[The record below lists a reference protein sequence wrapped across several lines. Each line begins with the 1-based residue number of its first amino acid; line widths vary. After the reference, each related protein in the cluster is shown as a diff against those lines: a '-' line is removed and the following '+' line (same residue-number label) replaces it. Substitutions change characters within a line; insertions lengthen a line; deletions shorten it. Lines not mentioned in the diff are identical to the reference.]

1 MSINMEKIKKLRDE
15 TGAGL
20 LEIRNI
26 LEEVGGDFEKA
37 REELMKNVAS
47 KAAKK
52 SDRIV
57 EDGLVYSYVHNSG
70 KVGSL
75 VLVGCETDFVAK
87 TDDFQKLCKEIAMQI
102 CTENYESVEDLL
114 NAEYVRDPS
123 KKVVDLVNEV
133 TAKVGEKIEIR
144 KFVKFAVGE

>member
-26 LEEVGGDFEKA
+26 LEEVEGDFEKA
-37 REELMKNVAS
+37 KEKLMKNVAS

>member
-102 CTENYESVEDLL
+102 CTEDYESVEDLL

-123 KKVVDLVNEV
+123 KKIVDLVNET
-133 TAKVGEKIEIR
+133 TAKVGEKVEIR
-144 KFVKFAVGE
+144 KFAKFTVGE

>member
-1 MSINMEKIKKLRDE
+1 MSINTEKIKKLRDE

-102 CTENYESVEDLL
+102 CTEDYESVEDLL

-123 KKVVDLVNEV
+123 KKIVDLVNET
-133 TAKVGEKIEIR
+133 TAKVGEKVEIR
-144 KFVKFAVGE
+144 KFAKFTVGE

>member
-1 MSINMEKIKKLRDE
+1 MSNIEIIKKLRDE

-37 REELMKNVAS
+37 KEKLMKNVAS

-57 EDGLVYSYVHNSG
+57 EDGLVYSYVHNNG

-102 CTENYESVEDLL
+102 CTESYESVEDLL

>member
-26 LEEVGGDFEKA
+26 LEEVEGDFEKA
-37 REELMKNVAS
+37 KEKLMKNVAS

-52 SDRIV
+52 SDRFV

>member
-1 MSINMEKIKKLRDE
+1 MEKIKKLRDE

-26 LEEVGGDFEKA
+26 LEEVEGDFEKA
-37 REELMKNVAS
+37 KEKLMKNVAS

>member
-1 MSINMEKIKKLRDE
+1 MEKIKKLRDE

-102 CTENYESVEDLL
+102 CTEDYESVEDLL

-123 KKVVDLVNEV
+123 KKIVDLVNET
-133 TAKVGEKIEIR
+133 TAKVGEKVEIR
-144 KFVKFAVGE
+144 KFAKFTVGE

>member
-1 MSINMEKIKKLRDE
+1 MSNIEIIKKLRDE

-37 REELMKNVAS
+37 KEKLMKNVAS

-57 EDGLVYSYVHNSG
+57 EDGLVYSYVHNNG

-87 TDDFQKLCKEIAMQI
+87 TEDFQKLCKEIAMQI

>member
-26 LEEVGGDFEKA
+26 LEEVEGDFEKA
-37 REELMKNVAS
+37 KEKLMKNVAS

-102 CTENYESVEDLL
+102 CTEDYESVEDLL

-123 KKVVDLVNEV
+123 KKIVDLVNET
-133 TAKVGEKIEIR
+133 TAKVGEKVEIR
-144 KFVKFAVGE
+144 KFVKFTVGE

>member
-26 LEEVGGDFEKA
+26 LEEVEGDFEKA
-37 REELMKNVAS
+37 KEKLMKNVAS

-87 TDDFQKLCKEIAMQI
+87 TDDFEKLCKEIAMQI

>member
-37 REELMKNVAS
+37 KDELMKNVAS

-102 CTENYESVEDLL
+102 CTEDYESVEDLL

-123 KKVVDLVNEV
+123 KKIVDLVNET
-133 TAKVGEKIEIR
+133 TAKVGEKVEIR
-144 KFVKFAVGE
+144 KFAKFTVGE

>member
-1 MSINMEKIKKLRDE
+1 MPINMEKIKKLRDE

-102 CTENYESVEDLL
+102 CTEDYESVEDLL

-123 KKVVDLVNEV
+123 KKIVDLVNET
-133 TAKVGEKIEIR
+133 TAKVGEKVEIR
-144 KFVKFAVGE
+144 KFAKFTVGE

>member
-15 TGAGL
+15 TGAVCWK
-20 LEIRNI
+20 LEII
-26 LEEVGGDFEKA
+26 LEEVEGDFEKA
-37 REELMKNVAS
+37 KEKLMKNVAS

-87 TDDFQKLCKEIAMQI
+87 TDDFQKLCKEIAMQV
-102 CTENYESVEDLL
+102 CTENYEVL
-114 NAEYVRDPS
+114 R
-123 KKVVDLVNEV
+123 
-133 TAKVGEKIEIR
+133 I
-144 KFVKFAVGE
+144 F